1 MLLSSELIVAI
12 MVLGPGY
19 GYGHKPRSI
28 LRFHFCGRIVLTLPF
43 SGQSE
48 QRNGLIRCAGT
59 TRIAGQKTRRRLYAL
74 RPASISIRLRQEN
87 MGSVEAVAHDKTSR
101 SVSETEEMHR
111 LARVG
116 GDSSH
121 AILDHITVC
130 PECRAA
136 DDPTAS

>member
-1 MLLSSELIVAI
+1 MRTIPHSSHVNHFMLLSSELIVAI

-59 TRIAGQKTRRRLYAL
+59 TRIAGQKTRRRLYACAQHQSL
-74 RPASISIRLRQEN
+74 FDSDKRIW
-87 MGSVEAVAHDKTSR
+87 EAWKQLHDKISR

-111 LARVG
+111 LA
-116 GDSSH
+116 
-121 AILDHITVC
+121 
-130 PECRAA
+130 
-136 DDPTAS
+136 